1 MKPRTYILALFLF
14 LFTVPL
20 VAQEKIRISHQPY
33 IQALTD
39 SSLSIV
45 WVTNKPAVAWVELA
59 PADES
64 HFYAEARPK
73 LFAAKYGYKTVGT
86 VHQVDL
92 KGLKPG
98 TKYRY
103 RVYNQEVLSH
113 QGTRVQYGNY
123 VATDVYSKAALI
135 FTTPKPSDKVSFAI
149 LNDIHG
155 KNDLLSNLIGQVDLT
170 KTDFVVF
177 NGDMV
182 DALISEDQM
191 FTGFMDKATELFAS
205 EKPMYF
211 SRGNHETRGPFAV
224 AYPKYFPTS
233 SGELYYMFTQGEAC
247 FIVLDGGEDKPDSDI
262 EYAGIVDMDFYR
274 AQQAAWLERAVESP
288 AFKNARYKIVI
299 CHMPPMGGWHG
310 SIDIERKF
318 VPILNKAGAQIMI
331 SGHLHRHVKQMPTA
345 AIKFPL
351 LVNSNLNII
360 KADISADKA
369 VFKVVDQQGKQVDEI
384 SLNPLR

>member
-1 MKPRTYILALFLF
+1 MKSKTLFIALFLTIF
-14 LFTVPL
+14 SLNVFS
-20 VAQEKIRISHQPY
+20 QDKITISHQPY

-45 WVTNKPAVAWVELA
+45 WVTNKPAVAWVEIA
-59 PADES
+59 PDDQS
-64 HFYAEARPK
+64 HFYAKERPK
-73 LFAAKYGYKTVGT
+73 LYAAKYGYKTVGT

-92 KGLKPG
+92 KDLKPG

-103 RVYNQEVLSH
+103 RVYNQEVLKH
-113 QGTRVQYGNY
+113 QGTRVQYGNF
-123 VATDVYSKAALI
+123 VATDVYSKEALT

-155 KNDLLSNLIGQVDLT
+155 KNDVLTNLIGQADMA

-191 FTGFMDKATELFAS
+191 FNGFMDTAIKLFAS
-205 EKPMYF
+205 EKPMYY

-224 AYPKYFPTS
+224 AYPQYFPTS

-247 FIVLDGGEDKPDSDI
+247 FIVLDGGEDKPDTDI
-262 EYAGIVDMDFYR
+262 EYSGIVDMDFYR
-274 AQQAAWLERAVESP
+274 VQQAEWLAKAVESP
-288 AFKNARYKIVI
+288 AYKNARYKIVI

-310 SIDIERKF
+310 MIDIERQF

-331 SGHLHRHVKQMPTA
+331 SGHLHKHVKQMPTA
-345 AIKFPL
+345 GVNFPI
-351 LVNSNLNII
+351 LVNSNVNLV
-360 KADISADKA
+360 KAEITPQKA